1 MKYTIGLMN
10 QHQRKDDLCKQQIW
24 ASLIMQNFCSR
35 IISSIDVPQKEENKY
50 EYAIDYKMA
59 VSLCKEFFRTPNAD
73 GEKLLKDISKYVVP
87 VRPDRQEDRNLKA
100 KSFSGFCYRIP

>member
-1 MKYTIGLMN
+1 
-10 QHQRKDDLCKQQIW
+10 
-24 ASLIMQNFCSR
+24 
-35 IISSIDVPQKEENKY
+35 
-50 EYAIDYKMA
+50 MA
-59 VSLCKEFFRTPNAD
+59 GSLCNEFFRTPNAD